1 MKDKKIIILTA
12 FFAVLICL
20 IITMLLFFAVS
31 PKLLI
36 LLAFTIGVI
45 TGVCITSL
53 ILYLANTIKSQR
65 MGNK

>member
-1 MKDKKIIILTA
+1 
-12 FFAVLICL
+12 
-20 IITMLLFFAVS
+20 MLLFFAVS
-31 PKLLI
+31 PKLII

-53 ILYLANTIKSQR
+53 ILYLANTIRSQR